1 MSAEHFDR
9 RLCREEEIISFFKE
23 SHLLES
29 L

>member
-1 MSAEHFDR
+1 MFAEHFDR
-9 RLCREEEIISFFKE
+9 RLCREEEVIGFFKE